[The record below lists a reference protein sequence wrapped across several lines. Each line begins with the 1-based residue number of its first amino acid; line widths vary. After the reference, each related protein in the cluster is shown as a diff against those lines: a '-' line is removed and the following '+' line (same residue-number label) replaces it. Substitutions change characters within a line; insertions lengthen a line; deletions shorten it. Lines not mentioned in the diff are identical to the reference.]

1 MAFIGKKT
9 QEAGSKKAK
18 ITVSINKGRVG
29 LVFRK
34 GIVAP
39 GTSIDVLIGTD
50 EDFGFLLVKRGEGAP
65 VSKFGNSDNVVS
77 WGASR
82 KASTI
87 YPALKRAHADVISD
101 DENGLLLKI
110 VFPAGEGAP
119 VEAAAVVEE
128 VADEFGLGLDPEPV
142 AVEKPKKEKKAKK

>member
-1 MAFIGKKT
+1 MAFIGKKI
-9 QEAGSKKAK
+9 QEGSKKAK
-18 ITVSINKGRVG
+18 ITASINKGRVG

-50 EDFGFLLVKRGEGAP
+50 DDFGYLLVKRGEGSL
-65 VSKFGNSDNVVS
+65 VSKFCNSDNVVS

-82 KASTI
+82 QASTI
-87 YPALKRAHADVISD
+87 YPALKRAEAVIISD

-110 VFPAGEGAP
+110 VMPAAEVAP
-119 VEAAAVVEE
+119 AAVAAES
-128 VADEFGLGLDPEPV
+128 VAAELGIDDAPPVEFGLGLEP
-142 AVEKPKKEKKAKK
+142 